1 MDGLRTTLIESGI
14 THEVI
19 DFLDKEELDEWWV
32 VNNFF
37 KDKCEERFI
46 YSNIARSQVSIIRKV
61 LSTKIQLHVVHCEIQ
76 KLSQLVGGD
85 IHGYLRGG
93 IAEEYDYI
101 YDYDAAAAEVAA
113 GMVVANP
120 PFPNMERWE
129 DDTPP
134 SLEPLNAHVDYDG
147 TTRLIITRFEQFNTF
162 ELLEAVQTEGGLLE
176 IDVLKLS
183 NLLQAVYKTQKTIL
197 N

>member
-113 GMVVANP
+113 GIAAGIDDG
-120 PFPNMERWE
+120 E

-176 IDVLKLS
+176 IDILKLS
-183 NLLQAVYKTQKTIL
+183 NLLQAVY
-197 N
+197 